1 MGTLFEPQPLHNVGL
16 GLSIT
21 LVATTINGGVALV
34 ILRAG
39 WRLRSIT
46 LRADANHLLAD
57 VCTSAGVVL
66 GVALV
71 QLSPGGSCSTP

>member
-57 VCTSAGVVL
+57 VPSGLHRAVPPRVWCWV
-66 GVALV
+66 
-71 QLSPGGSCSTP
+71 